1 MIYKQ
6 RTDEEKKRTRK
17 LIDIGGLVT
26 KAGMGDY
33 PKPFLL
39 GLLYKCKR
47 EIVPK
52 LTRQELDELFESG
65 FTELQKRGQ
74 NKADAKP
81 QEQAKEQRQQK
92 PAVEGP
98 KRKLY
103 FYEKEG
109 FEPWM
114 AALEY

>member
-39 GLLYKCKR
+39 GLLYKCKM

-65 FTELQKRGQ
+65 FRELQKSGR
-74 NKADAKP
+74 NKVDVKP
-81 QEQAKEQRQQK
+81 QEQSKDQGQPKSQ
-92 PAVEGP
+92 VEGP

>member
-17 LIDIGGLVT
+17 LIDIGGLVI

-39 GLLYKCKR
+39 GLLYKCKI

-65 FTELQKRGQ
+65 FRELQKRGQ
-74 NKADAKP
+74 SKADSKL
-81 QEQAKEQRQQK
+81 QEQAKDQGQPK
-92 PAVEGP
+92 PVVEEP

-103 FYEKEG
+103 FCEKEG

>member
-39 GLLYKCKR
+39 GLLYKCKI

-65 FTELQKRGQ
+65 FRELQKRGQ
-74 NKADAKP
+74 SKADSKL
-81 QEQAKEQRQQK
+81 QEQTKDQGTKARSE
-92 PAVEGP
+92 EP
-98 KRKLY
+98 KHKLY

>member
-39 GLLYKCKR
+39 GLLYKCKI

-65 FTELQKRGQ
+65 FRELQKRGQ
-74 NKADAKP
+74 SKADSKLQKKTKDQGQPKP
-81 QEQAKEQRQQK
+81 G
-92 PAVEGP
+92 VEDP

>member
-17 LIDIGGLVT
+17 LIDIGGLVI

-39 GLLYKCKR
+39 GLLYKCKI

-65 FTELQKRGQ
+65 FRELQKRGQ
-74 NKADAKP
+74 SKADSKLQKKTRTRGNQS
-81 QEQAKEQRQQK
+81 QEWKIQNANYIFTK
-92 PAVEGP
+92 
-98 KRKLY
+98 KRGLNH
-103 FYEKEG
+103 G
-109 FEPWM
+109 WPR
-114 AALEY
+114 